1 MSTAS
6 LADQLGWCI
15 TSKDHLKNLSD
26 AITVAESTLNN
37 TIDVLRQGCPEEVV
51 SLLLPLQAQYQTA
64 SKETQKFIA
73 DTHISY
79 IEEQSK
85 FIDNKL
91 EQLKQQK

>member
-26 AITVAESTLNN
+26 AITVAENTLNN

-51 SLLLPLQAQYQTA
+51 KLLLPLQAQYQTA

-73 DTHISY
+73 DKHISY
-79 IEEQSK
+79 IEKQSK
-85 FIDNKL
+85 FVSQKIDEL
-91 EQLKQQK
+91 TRR